1 MAESLDRLRD
11 AGLRLVTLTNSTQRV
26 AEAQM
31 VNSGLRGYF
40 EQILSADAV
49 RGLKPTPEP
58 YHMAAESLGAR

>member
-1 MAESLDRLRD
+1 
-11 AGLRLVTLTNSTQRV
+11 LVTLTNSTQRV